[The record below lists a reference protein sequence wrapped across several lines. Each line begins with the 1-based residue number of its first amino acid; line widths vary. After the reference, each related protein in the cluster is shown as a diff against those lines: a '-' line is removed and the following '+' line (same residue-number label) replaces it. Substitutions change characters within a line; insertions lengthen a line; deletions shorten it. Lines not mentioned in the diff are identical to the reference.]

1 MDPVVSI
8 AIIRVFQ
15 PPSDRMKILL
25 RRFRILLLASL
36 AGIMLSTATVAAE
49 AEQPLTRDDIDRVLA
64 ALEDTERRDEI
75 IETLRALREATG
87 DEKADEQRENV
98 KTAAAELVESV
109 SRKAQEA
116 SDSAA
121 QLLDSV
127 NELPTALV
135 AAAVELE
142 DPEVRTKWLTIAWR
156 LLAVL
161 GTALLVAIFLRVLLR
176 RFRPRS
182 AEDDVP
188 MLDRLGKL
196 IWRFLLDLAPIIGLA
211 VTAYGVLTLV
221 DPREETRLVAIA
233 LINASV
239 FSRLVIALADS
250 LLAPDSS
257 GLRLWSISD
266 ESARYLFRWTKRLGQ
281 VSIYGFFGL
290 QAGFLLGLD
299 LAIYESLLRLLGLAL
314 LAMLLVL
321 VGQNRRDVAAAI
333 APDRAESDDEPGAV
347 SSLRKGLARVWHLLT
362 SVYLIGIYVIW
373 ALRIEDGASYLLQ
386 STALTVLA
394 LAAGRLLSHAIDQ
407 GFDRDLKL
415 SDGIGTQFPGL
426 ERRLNRYLPAL
437 RQLAKLFIAAAVVL
451 LIGYAWGID
460 TLAWITEGS
469 GRVFVS
475 ATLDILLVLTVAFV
489 LWEIASGGIESYL
502 AENVPNAS
510 SRARSARTRTL
521 LTVARNALLVVL
533 TVVSSLMILSELGLN
548 IAPLLAG
555 AGVVGLAIG
564 FGAQRLVQDVINGAF
579 ILFQDLMS
587 VGDVVKLG
595 DKAGA
600 VEALSIRTVRLRDLE
615 GVVHTIPFS
624 SIEAVSNLTRE
635 FSFHVFDI
643 GIAYREDVDEVIA
656 LIKSVGEELGSDSE
670 IGPLV
675 LEPIE
680 VFGLDQ
686 FGDSAIVIKGRIKTR
701 PLKQWQ
707 VGRAFNRLIKLR
719 FDENN
724 IEIPFPHQTIYFGQD
739 KDGSAPPAF
748 VQLEQMLNAD
758 RLATAGANSG
768 DGKA

>member
-1 MDPVVSI
+1 MT
-8 AIIRVFQ
+8 
-15 PPSDRMKILL
+15 MLL
-25 RRFRILLLASL
+25 RRFHTLLLAGL
-36 AGIMLSTATVAAE
+36 AALMLSTAGAVAAE
-49 AEQPLTRDDIDRVLA
+49 AEQSVTRDDIDRVLA
-64 ALEDTERRDEI
+64 SLEDAERREEI

-87 DEKADEQRENV
+87 AQKADEERESV

-127 NELPTALV
+127 DKLPTALV

-142 DPEVRTKWLTIAWR
+142 NPEVRKKWLTIAWR

-161 GTALLVAIFLRVLLR
+161 GTALFVAIFLRVLLR
-176 RFRPRS
+176 RFRPTS
-182 AEDDVP
+182 SEDGVP
-188 MLDRLGKL
+188 MLDRLGTL

-221 DPREETRLVAIA
+221 DPGEETRLVAVA

-239 FSRLVIALADS
+239 FSRLVIAVADF
-250 LLAPDSS
+250 LLAPDAA

-266 ESARYLFRWTKRLGQ
+266 ESAHYLFQWSKRLGQ

-299 LAIYESLLRLLGLAL
+299 LSVYESLLRLLGFAI

-321 VGQNRRDVAAAI
+321 IAQNRRDVAAAI
-333 APDRAESDDEPGAV
+333 APDPAQSDDEDEPAAV
-347 SSLRKGLARVWHLLT
+347 SSLRKGLARIWHLLT
-362 SVYLIGIYVIW
+362 GVYLIGIYAIW
-373 ALRIEDGASYLLQ
+373 ALRIEDGASYLLK
-386 STALTVLA
+386 STLLTVLT
-394 LAAGRLLSHAIDQ
+394 LAVGRLLSHAIDQ

-415 SDGIGTQFPGL
+415 SEGIGTQFPGL

-437 RQLAKLFIAAAVVL
+437 RKLAKVFIAAAVVL
-451 LIGYAWGID
+451 LIGHAWGID
-460 TLAWITEGS
+460 TLAWVTQGS
-469 GRVFVS
+469 GRVFIG

-489 LWEIASGGIESYL
+489 LWEFASGSIESYL
-502 AENVPNAS
+502 SENVPTAS
-510 SRARSARTRTL
+510 TRARSARTRTL

-533 TVVSSLMILSELGLN
+533 IVVSSLMILSELGLN

-643 GIAYREDVDEVIA
+643 GIAYREDVDEVMAVISA
-656 LIKSVGEELGSDSE
+656 VGEELRGDEE

-707 VGRAFNRLIKLR
+707 VGRAFNRLIKVR
-719 FDENN
+719 FDEND

-739 KDGSAPPAF
+739 REGSAPPAF

-758 RLATAGANSG
+758 RLGTSGATGGS
-768 DGKA
+768 DGNT